1 MKKRSKRYRKASK
14 HNVMMFDMN
23 ELENQ
28 KVTNASEE
36 ISEPVKTR
44 NVFTNRNFTL
54 TFLGALVSNVAALFY
69 SFAVSFYILK
79 ITKNNALIQGLYL
92 ATGGI
97 TFCIVTL
104 LGGVISDRFNKAKI
118 MYMCDYLKG
127 GIIIGFTLLLMFAI
141 KSVVWQVTSLFI
153 VTVLLNAIAGIFT
166 PASASLLPQ
175 IVKEQQFQQA
185 QSYFSILNSFQ
196 SIVGVILAG
205 ILYTLIPINV
215 LFMIVGACYILSAI
229 SEMFI
234 RYDSKFEKRNEKLTM
249 KVVFSDIG
257 SGFKYLVSIKAILA
271 IMICVL
277 FINFFFSPIFDNF
290 APYFIATDVTGT
302 NYMFHES
309 MAPEMWSSFFSVA
322 VGLGSLIMGI
332 ILSTQKQKEKCNGLI
347 RWSMI
352 GVSAVIILMTVAYIL
367 FKNGVIDINALL
379 ITVIAVLFV
388 VGICIILINVPST
401 TAMMKIVD
409 KDKFGKVSSVANI
422 GSQGLIPL
430 SMLLGGLAL
439 NYIGSIGLLAICAG
453 GFLITS
459 LVLFVI
465 KPVRDI

>member
-1 MKKRSKRYRKASK
+1 
-14 HNVMMFDMN
+14 MMFDMN
-23 ELENQ
+23 DKENQ
-28 KVTNASEE
+28 KPTNTSEE
-36 ISEPVKTR
+36 IGGTVKTR
-44 NVFTNRNFTL
+44 NVFANRNFTL

-79 ITKNNALIQGLYL
+79 ITNNNALIQGLYL
-92 ATGGI
+92 AVGGI
-97 TFCIVTL
+97 TFCVVTL
-104 LGGVISDRFNKAKI
+104 FGGVISDRFNKAKI

-127 GIIIGFTLLLMFAI
+127 GIIVGFTLLLMLVI
-141 KSVVWQVTSLFI
+141 KSVAWQVASLFI
-153 VTVLLNAIAGIFT
+153 VAILLNAIAGIFT

-205 ILYTLIPINV
+205 ILYTLVPINV
-215 LFMIVGACYILSAI
+215 LFMIVGGCYILSAI

-234 RYDSKFEKRNEKLTM
+234 RYDSKFEKRDEKLTIKM
-249 KVVFSDIG
+249 VFDDIK

-271 IMICVL
+271 MMICVL

-302 NYMFHES
+302 NYIFHEY

-332 ILSTQKQKEKCNGLI
+332 VLSTLKQREKCNGLV

-352 GVSAVIILMTVAYIL
+352 AVSLAVTSMAVSYVL
-367 FKNGVIDINALL
+367 FKSSYIDINALL
-379 ITVIAVLFV
+379 IIVIAILFV
-388 VGICIILINVPST
+388 VGVCIVLINVPST
-401 TAMMKIVD
+401 TVMMRIVD
-409 KDKFGKVSSVANI
+409 KDKFGKVSSVSNI

-430 SMLLGGLAL
+430 SMFLGGLAL
-439 NYIGSIGLLAICAG
+439 NYIGSIGLLATCAG
-453 GFLITS
+453 GLLITS
-459 LVLFVI
+459 LILFFI
-465 KPVRDI
+465 KPVREI

>member
-1 MKKRSKRYRKASK
+1 
-14 HNVMMFDMN
+14 MN
-23 ELENQ
+23 DKENQ
-28 KVTNASEE
+28 KPTNTSEE
-36 ISEPVKTR
+36 IGGTVKTR
-44 NVFTNRNFTL
+44 NVFANRNFTL

-79 ITKNNALIQGLYL
+79 ITNNNALIQGLYL
-92 ATGGI
+92 AVGGI
-97 TFCIVTL
+97 TFCVVTL
-104 LGGVISDRFNKAKI
+104 FGGVISDRFNKAKI

-127 GIIIGFTLLLMFAI
+127 GIIVGFTLLLMLVI
-141 KSVVWQVTSLFI
+141 KSVAWQVASLFI
-153 VTVLLNAIAGIFT
+153 VAILLNAIAGIFT

-205 ILYTLIPINV
+205 ILYTLVPINV
-215 LFMIVGACYILSAI
+215 LFMIVGGCYILSA
-229 SEMFI
+229 
-234 RYDSKFEKRNEKLTM
+234 KKLTIKM
-249 KVVFSDIG
+249 VFDDIK

-271 IMICVL
+271 MMICVL

-302 NYMFHES
+302 NYIFHEY

-332 ILSTQKQKEKCNGLI
+332 VLSTLKQREKCNGLV

-352 GVSAVIILMTVAYIL
+352 AVSLAVTSMAVSYVL
-367 FKNGVIDINALL
+367 FKSSYIDINALL
-379 ITVIAVLFV
+379 IIVIAILFV
-388 VGICIILINVPST
+388 VGVCIVLINVPST
-401 TAMMKIVD
+401 TVMMRIVD
-409 KDKFGKVSSVANI
+409 KDKFGKVSSVSNI

-430 SMLLGGLAL
+430 SMFLGGLAL
-439 NYIGSIGLLAICAG
+439 NYIGSIGLLATCAG
-453 GFLITS
+453 GLLITS
-459 LVLFVI
+459 LILFFI
-465 KPVRDI
+465 KPVREI